1 MANAE
6 KNKQKKTSLSGLVL
20 KLAVA
25 AAAVYLGV
33 SFVSGQ
39 LQVASMRKELN
50 NVTAETNR
58 QKAENAELQKILDAG
73 DENAYIERVARE
85 KLGYA
90 WPDERVFIDI
100 TGQ

>member
-1 MANAE
+1 MGKAQKE
-6 KNKQKKTSLSGLVL
+6 NKKKATLSSVVV
-20 KLAVA
+20 KLAVF

-33 SFVSGQ
+33 SFISGQ
-39 LQVASMRKELN
+39 LQVASMRRELDSVTTELN
-50 NVTAETNR
+50 QRKN
-58 QKAENAELQKILDAG
+58 ENLELQNILARG